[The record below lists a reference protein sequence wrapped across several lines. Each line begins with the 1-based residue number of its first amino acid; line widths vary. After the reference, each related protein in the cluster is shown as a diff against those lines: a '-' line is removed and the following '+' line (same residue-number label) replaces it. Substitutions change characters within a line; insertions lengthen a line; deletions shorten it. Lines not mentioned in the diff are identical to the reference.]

1 MSTVL
6 ITPTSS
12 GSGLIRDLVTA
23 PVSNGGEGS
32 NVKRHQLNP
41 EMPDH
46 ISRVLYLYSHPYNCL
61 ISYLKRGFA
70 KPLEIFSSPE
80 LQSEF
85 EGIMAGNK
93 NGMGFY
99 DYLNRGKDYAGI
111 ENHFKSYF
119 DYEKRT
125 YDIMFAKYEC
135 LPEIIE
141 QVLDWFQLSEAE
153 KQRCLKEFNFT
164 KRKSDWTTENE
175 DVKNALERILGNH
188 ALFTSNLPDVTI
200 KLKYTE

>member
-12 GSGLIRDLVTA
+12 GSGLIRDLITP
-23 PVSNGGEGS
+23 PVANGGEGS
-32 NVKRHQLNP
+32 RIKRHQLNP

-70 KPLEIFSSPE
+70 RMGGIFSPPE
-80 LQSEF
+80 LQDEF

-93 NGMGFY
+93 NGMGLY
-99 DYLNRGKDYAGI
+99 DYLSRGKDYAGI
-111 ENHFKSYF
+111 ENHFQSYF
-119 DYEKRT
+119 SYEERK
-125 YDIMFAKYEC
+125 YDIMFVKYES
-135 LPEIIE
+135 LPETIE
-141 QVLDWFQLSEAE
+141 DVLDWFQLSEAE

-164 KRKSDWTTENE
+164 ERKSDWNTENE
-175 DVKNALERILGNH
+175 DVKKALETILGNH
-188 ALFTSNLPDVTI
+188 ALFISNLPDVTI
-200 KLKYTE
+200 KLRRTE